1 MTENRGDEGLD
12 ADLEARLAEAENQ
25 VAILEARLMQYQN
38 ALESIRSVAGKI
50 LDG

>member
-1 MTENRGDEGLD
+1 MTENPGDERLD
-12 ADLEARLAEAENQ
+12 ADLEARLADAERR
-25 VAILEARLMQYQN
+25 VEILEARLTQYQN